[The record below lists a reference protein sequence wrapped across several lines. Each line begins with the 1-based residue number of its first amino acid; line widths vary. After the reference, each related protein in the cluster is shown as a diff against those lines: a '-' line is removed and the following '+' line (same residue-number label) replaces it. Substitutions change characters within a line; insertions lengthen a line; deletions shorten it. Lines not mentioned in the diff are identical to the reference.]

1 MEVVKLI
8 MKILQMTA
16 TVGEI
21 YEGLKSAGKLVGDI
35 KDFLNKINERID
47 RQIDA
52 KLTEKMGEIIK
63 KYEEERVDVELPED
77 IKEALREICEQY
89 LSEQRNYVYID
100 GVSLIS
106 DLPLGSEEQGG
117 IEAVLTYSNFDNEN
131 EELEEWEEP
140 YQNTV
145 DEFKLKYTGSN
156 LYKGNDGFIIGENML
171 SINFDPEGALGG
183 LGIAYNEADIRE
195 LANALNS
202 LLGDRYF
209 TRYIVYGRDMF
220 E

>member
-1 MEVVKLI
+1 MDIIKFISIVLQGLLTVKQL
-8 MKILQMTA
+8 
-16 TVGEI
+16 
-21 YEGLKSAGKLVGDI
+21 YEGYHCIND
-35 KDFLNKINERID
+35 LNKKIDER
-47 RQIDA
+47 IDA

-89 LSEQRNYVYID
+89 LSEQRNYIYID

-106 DLPLGSEEQGG
+106 NLPLDSEAQNI
-117 IEAVLTYSNFDNEN
+117 IEDALTYSNSDNEN
-131 EELEEWEEP
+131 EELEDWKEK
-140 YQNTV
+140 YQKDVNK
-145 DEFKLKYTGSN
+145 FKLKYTGSN

-183 LGIAYNEADIRE
+183 IGIAYNEAKIRK

-202 LLGDRYF
+202 LLRGRYF